1 MYQKNVRL
9 LSIFNFLIGFS
20 LFAPLAILYF
30 AKVSGSYALGA
41 LVFGIT
47 MLASAVFEVPTGVW
61 SDRVGRKGTIILGS
75 WARVLAFVFYAIG
88 LSYGWLVVGAIL
100 EGVSRALYS
109 GNNDAFLHDTLS
121 DEGLEHQYDDYLG
134 KTSSTE
140 QLAYGIS
147 AILGSVIASF
157 SFSYLLWIS
166 VGFQILMLTVSYLF
180 TEPKARTKKTT
191 NVYAHLREALTLFFT
206 NKKLRLLSWSSAMGN
221 AFGEAGY
228 QFRAAFVASLW
239 PVWAIGL
246 SSVLSSFGASLSF
259 FFSGKLIRTFSAIK
273 LLLTGSIY
281 GKAVNFA
288 AYLFPNFFSPLLL
301 TTTSLFYGASE
312 VAKNTLMQKEFSEHQ
327 RATMASLNSLFG
339 SILFTIVF
347 VSLGLFAISIAPAK
361 ALVILTIASLPTTYL
376 LWVIFRNDRR
386 IAV

>member
-1 MYQKNVRL
+1 
-9 LSIFNFLIGFS
+9 
-20 LFAPLAILYF
+20 
-30 AKVSGSYALGA
+30 
-41 LVFGIT
+41 
-47 MLASAVFEVPTGVW
+47 
-61 SDRVGRKGTIILGS
+61 
-75 WARVLAFVFYAIG
+75 
-88 LSYGWLVVGAIL
+88 
-100 EGVSRALYS
+100 
-109 GNNDAFLHDTLS
+109 
-121 DEGLEHQYDDYLG
+121 
-134 KTSSTE
+134 
-140 QLAYGIS
+140 
-147 AILGSVIASF
+147 
-157 SFSYLLWIS
+157 
-166 VGFQILMLTVSYLF
+166 
-180 TEPKARTKKTT
+180 
-191 NVYAHLREALTLFFT
+191 
-206 NKKLRLLSWSSAMGN
+206 MGN

-281 GKAVNFA
+281 GKAVNFV

-347 VSLGLFAISIAPAK
+347 VSLGLFADSIGPAK